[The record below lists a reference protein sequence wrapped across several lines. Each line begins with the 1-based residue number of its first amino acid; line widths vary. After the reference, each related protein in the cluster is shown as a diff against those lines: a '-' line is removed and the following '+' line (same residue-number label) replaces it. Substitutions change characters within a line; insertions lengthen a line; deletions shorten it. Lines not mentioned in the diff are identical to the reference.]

1 MFHWICPECG
11 REIAPQAKECAACEP
26 SATPIAA
33 TQVAAPVVE
42 PVRFEL
48 QPEPLL
54 LAAPVVPTVEVS
66 TPDVPTPL
74 VLIEDIP
81 APLQPRIAGAPKP
94 PASALPLPICP
105 AGRELSPVASTMASA
120 HAPVWQRALPQLEPA
135 RAPRISDAPLHQPRP
150 AVPSA
155 SLKDLPNLTSGPEL
169 VTSPATLPTLS
180 HPEPP
185 APPLAGFADYAK
197 IALSRIQPA
206 RGKAKPV
213 TSDVKE
219 HLSLPGPTLPH
230 ELTSL
235 NAAGINKILVPAGQA
250 SVAAKGSS
258 WMLSLVVAALVI
270 AGTLGAAFYAMPS
283 LAKAPAAPSA
293 ARQEV
298 AKRETKATSEPA
310 KPTVPADPIARIVE
324 VTGIRFVTDLP
335 GRPPEIH
342 YLVVN
347 HSNIPLLGVTVNVT
361 LRDSTSD
368 PQSTLSQFA
377 FRAPRL
383 GPYESKEMV
392 SSIERFNR
400 PVALPDWRE
409 LHADVQISQ

>member
-1 MFHWICPECG
+1 
-11 REIAPQAKECAACEP
+11 
-26 SATPIAA
+26 
-33 TQVAAPVVE
+33 
-42 PVRFEL
+42 
-48 QPEPLL
+48 
-54 LAAPVVPTVEVS
+54 
-66 TPDVPTPL
+66 
-74 VLIEDIP
+74 
-81 APLQPRIAGAPKP
+81 
-94 PASALPLPICP
+94 
-105 AGRELSPVASTMASA
+105 
-120 HAPVWQRALPQLEPA
+120 
-135 RAPRISDAPLHQPRP
+135 
-150 AVPSA
+150 
-155 SLKDLPNLTSGPEL
+155 
-169 VTSPATLPTLS
+169 
-180 HPEPP
+180 
-185 APPLAGFADYAK
+185 
-197 IALSRIQPA
+197 
-206 RGKAKPV
+206 
-213 TSDVKE
+213 
-219 HLSLPGPTLPH
+219 
-230 ELTSL
+230 
-235 NAAGINKILVPAGQA
+235 
-250 SVAAKGSS
+250 
-258 WMLSLVVAALVI
+258 MLSLVVAALVI